1 MDNGIPSLTL
11 EPPVAP
17 AAVTAP
23 SMPSAIEAPNM
34 PQAVQAVQATAVPAA
49 PTLTLTPEA
58 EQQQQNAQQENVV
71 QLGEDMLTEEEKA
84 IVADFAT
91 KIDIS
96 DSNMVMTYG
105 AAAQQHIASF

>member
-1 MDNGIPSLTL
+1 
-11 EPPVAP
+11 
-17 AAVTAP
+17 
-23 SMPSAIEAPNM
+23 M
-34 PQAVQAVQATAVPAA
+34 PQTVQATAVPAA

-58 EQQQQNAQQENVV
+58 EQQQQQGAQQDNVV

-105 AAAQQHIASF
+105 AAAQQHIASFSESALNSVKTKDLGQIGET